1 MSRMNQTS
9 GENRTLNNSS
19 WIDINNQEQMN
30 WIQQYCAKQRIRA
43 PTLFD
48 TSSDLIASQFR
59 PVLRQKM
66 ESAWRSY
73 KSRQENKDKAVITI
87 SRKSLKRAKS
97 EAKRLKLTTQE
108 YLDIA
113 VNQEIDKRIK
123 RQRCIGSRPYVLK
136 KNALNKSIS
145 DLEHLFNNNPSP
157 DELLNQA
164 LQQQI
169 KEVREKFD
177 SLKNGIHWN
186 SIKSEQ

>member
-9 GENRTLNNSS
+9 GENHTLNNSS
-19 WIDINNQEQMN
+19 WIDISNQEQMN
-30 WIQQYCAKQRIRA
+30 WIQQYCNKKRIRA
-43 PTLFD
+43 PALFG
-48 TSSDLIASQFR
+48 TSSDQIATHL
-59 PVLRQKM
+59 PPMLRQKM

-87 SRKSLKRAKS
+87 SLRTLKRAKS

-113 VNQEIDKRIK
+113 VGQEINKRIK

-145 DLEHLFNNNPSP
+145 DLEHLFHNNPSP
-157 DELLNQA
+157 DEPLIQA
-164 LQQQI
+164 IQKQI
-169 KEVREKFD
+169 KEIREKFD
-177 SLKNGIHWN
+177 SLKYGINWN
-186 SIKSEQ
+186 NIKSEQ